1 MSFKLLHTLFYKS
14 SLVLLMGVVFL
25 WPFKAFGAELADT
38 ADSRNNF
45 MTPVDTQRD
54 YLSGR
59 FVNYVKDIDR
69 FFGDDRNYLESNKSV
84 LQLDV
89 TRVVGRG
96 AERKFVL
103 SGRAKLH
110 LPSIEK
116 RLHLLLESNPD
127 QNVTGEQAKIQ
138 ATPIDQVAA
147 PESYAAA
154 ARFENEVDK
163 RAHYSADAGIKFQ
176 GLNTSPFARARVRYS
191 LTMDAWRMRAAET
204 FFWFN
209 TTGVGS
215 TTELNF
221 ERPISDPMLFRASS
235 NATWLRDT
243 GNFDLR
249 QDLSVFHTLDER
261 AAMLYQA
268 SAIGVSRPDLQ
279 VSEYVLLMLLR
290 YRLHRKWVFLEL
302 SPQLHFPETMNYRSD
317 PQFVM
322 RLELLFDDM
331 K

>member
-1 MSFKLLHTLFYKS
+1 MSFKLLHTLFRKS
-14 SLVLLMGVVFL
+14 PLVLLLGAAFL
-25 WPFKAFGAELADT
+25 FSFKTFGAELV
-38 ADSRNNF
+38 DSTGSQNNF
-45 MTPVDTQRD
+45 LAPVDSQRD

-59 FVNYVKDIDR
+59 FVSYVKSIDR

-84 LQLDV
+84 LQLDI
-89 TRVVGRG
+89 TRAVGRG

-103 SGRAKLH
+103 SGRAKIH
-110 LPSIEK
+110 LPSTEK
-116 RLHLLLESNPD
+116 QLNVLLESSPD

-147 PESYAAA
+147 PESFAAA
-154 ARFENEVDK
+154 ARYENAIEK

-176 GLNTSPFARARVRYS
+176 GLNTSPFARVRGRYS
-191 LTMDAWRMRAAET
+191 LTLDAWHMRAAET

-221 ERPISDPMLFRASS
+221 ERPISDPMLFRAGS

-249 QDLSVFHTLDER
+249 QDISVFHTMDER
-261 AAMLYQA
+261 SAMLYQA
-268 SAIGVSRPDLQ
+268 SAIGVSRPKLQ
-279 VSEYVLLMLLR
+279 VTEYVLLMLFR

-302 SPQLHFPETMNYRSD
+302 SPQLHFPKTMNYRST
-317 PQFVM
+317 PLFVM
-322 RLELLFDDM
+322 RLEFLFDDT